1 MTLNDIKDVSSAERY
16 LFEKLG
22 YVGISNKNERHLIRN
37 AIETAKEIRRECPNN
52 SISHDAIHWLFF
64 NLDVTSEEL
73 EKIASVI

>member
-1 MTLNDIKDVSSAERY
+1 MSINDVKDTSTAEQY
-16 LFEKLG
+16 LFEKFG
-22 YVGISNKNERHLIRN
+22 YVGNNKNERHLIRN
-37 AIETAKEIRRECPNN
+37 AIETVKEIRRECPNS